1 LRHGL
6 SKAGRA
12 DLSRV
17 MVLRA
22 AGNCDQQRPGLSA
35 AESLTETRIGQ
46 SSRRF
51 TARMASR

>member
-1 LRHGL
+1 
-6 SKAGRA
+6 
-12 DLSRV
+12 

-22 AGNCDQQRPGLSA
+22 AGNYDRQRPGLSA
-35 AESLTETRIGQ
+35 AESLADTRNGQ

>member
-1 LRHGL
+1 
-6 SKAGRA
+6 
-12 DLSRV
+12 

-22 AGNCDQQRPGLSA
+22 AGNYDRQRPGLSA